1 MSKVKGSRFGT
12 SLKRTFSALSAR
24 ETVILGLRY
33 ASPQALNDAQLRYS
47 NLYSWS
53 GKAGIH
59 ESLELRYASPQV
71 MFQRRLAR
79 GMRASIEYKE
89 WTQASVRSKRTFG
102 GVIRVEN
109 RIPGA
114 ALRFAPGL
122 K

>member
-89 WTQASVRSKRTFG
+89 WTPRPASDR
-102 GVIRVEN
+102 N
-109 RIPGA
+109 
-114 ALRFAPGL
+114 AP
-122 K
+122 